1 MARSFSIGETEARQR
16 AEDNTYPPAKRA
28 ATACL
33 AGGFYLTYQ
42 TALYLVYNA
51 QDTWYN
57 RREKVHME
65 ELQCLFIAIYRPS
78 WERTGFR

>member
-1 MARSFSIGETEARQR
+1 MARSFFIGGTEAKQR
-16 AEDNTYPPAKRA
+16 TEDNAYPPAKQA
-28 ATACL
+28 AMAYL

-57 RREKVHME
+57 RKEKGHME

-78 WERTGFR
+78 WERTGFQ